1 MFSGLM
7 FGWGTLSCIVVQ
19 SCKNWQLPE
28 RLTDVGK
35 ALSHPVRLRILE
47 LLAGG
52 ERCGCEIAPH
62 VGLDPSVVSRHLGL
76 LSRGGMVRSRR
87 DGARL
92 MWSLASEEI
101 VDLLDR
107 LGRCGREVRR

>member
-1 MFSGLM
+1 MPGR
-7 FGWGTLSCIVVQ
+7 GTLTCSVVQ
-19 SCKNWQLPE
+19 YCKDWRLPE
-28 RLTDVGK
+28 WLTDVGK

-52 ERCGCEIAPH
+52 ERCGCEIAPS

-76 LSRGGMVRSRR
+76 LSRGGLVRSRR

-92 MWSLASEEI
+92 MWSLTNDEVVA
-101 VDLLDR
+101 LLDR
-107 LGRCGREVRR
+107 LGRCGREGRR